1 MRPFSTP
8 LGRWLGVTALAVA
21 LASPALAQRNVT
33 LRMNSATMPDTVKA
47 SAAAGVQ
54 VRGNIGA
61 DGADMLPGGNTIAWD
76 NTTTLKP
83 TNVGGDYWEIDFQIP
98 DNEKLDFKFYIDQS
112 EGANLPGGWEDGSNH
127 SIAAGTGSVTLD
139 LHYFEKDK
147 NLDGNSNYEDQAYD
161 WRPFAAGG
169 DSIAVWFRV
178 YMDTENAVNVKKYTA
193 DDENL
198 VVAVRGNLG
207 TRGGVGA
214 GGAIVDWGGTAATL
228 TRESDNEDAPG
239 YHLFSGLVR
248 FPATQADSV
257 VSYKFYLNDSDV
269 SGDNGYEEGGNR
281 TFTIPAAG
289 TDTTLHWV
297 LFSNSPARKP
307 DAAEPV
313 TATTTFV
320 VDVTPL
326 NDIGVFSTSDD
337 EIQLRGGPSPTG
349 WNDCSGGDNPTD
361 DCVLGRTPGTLT
373 YSTSTTLTAAPG
385 TDYIYKYYAKF
396 DPALPNPDFG
406 YEEPLDYGGG
416 NRPYTFSGTDETIGP
431 QFFNGIR
438 PGNVIADGQ
447 NVVVSFNV
455 DMSRALTIE
464 PASDA
469 FDPATDVV
477 TVSFRDPIWRLT
489 QTNTTFSSEGIT
501 DAVRLTDPDGDMVY
515 TGTYTVQGPTYNGIG
530 YRYAFGDPSG
540 GTSAYFIEGSGGFDA
555 GRRRYRYVTDVTA
568 DQFAFALDTFRQG
581 GDGNPLPW
589 EVNPE
594 GTIQPGDVPFSVR
607 NGYVDAGQAV
617 ANETDGPVASALS
630 LGNVYPNPAT
640 GTARVVV
647 SSRADARVTVR
658 VYDVTGRVV
667 GTVVEGALVSERPLE
682 IDTRGLAA
690 GLYLVR
696 ADSESGVAT
705 ARLTVVR

>member
-1 MRPFSTP
+1 MRSFSTP
-8 LGRWLGVTALAVA
+8 LGRWLGVAALAVV

-47 SAAAGVQ
+47 GPAAGVQ
-54 VRGNIGA
+54 VRGCLQDCA
-61 DGADMLPGGNTIAWD
+61 DNQSTLPGGNTIAWD
-76 NTTTLKP
+76 SRTTLKP
-83 TNVGGDYWEIDFQIP
+83 ANDGGDYWSIDFQIP
-98 DNEKLDFKFYIDQS
+98 DNQKLNFKFYINQS
-112 EGANLPGGWEDGSNH
+112 EGVVDGGGWEAGGDH
-127 SIAAGTGSVTLD
+127 AIDAGTGDVVRD
-139 LHYFEKDK
+139 LHYFEK
-147 NLDGNSNYEDQAYD
+147 LTGDQAYD

-178 YMDTENAVNVKKYTA
+178 YMNTENAVNVKKYTA
-193 DDENL
+193 ADENL

-214 GGAIVDWGGTAATL
+214 GGAIVDWSGTAARL
-228 TRESDNEDAPG
+228 TRERTDPKRPG

-257 VSYKFYLNDSDV
+257 VSYKFYFNDSDV
-269 SGDNGYEEGGNR
+269 SGDNGYEEGSNR
-281 TFTIPAAG
+281 SFTIPAAS

-297 LFSNSPARKP
+297 LFSSSPARKP
-307 DAAEPV
+307 NAPPPA
-313 TATTTFV
+313 TATTTFS

-326 NDIGVFSTSDD
+326 NTIGVFSTAVD

-349 WNDCSGGDNPTD
+349 WSDCTGGTNPTD

-373 YSTSTTLTAAPG
+373 YSTSTTLTASPG
-385 TDYIYKYYAKF
+385 TDYIYKYYVKF
-396 DPALPNPDFG
+396 DPALPNADFG

-416 NRPYTFSGTDETIGP
+416 NRPYTFSGQDETVGP

-438 PGNVIADGQ
+438 PGNVIAAGQ
-447 NVVVSFNV
+447 NVVVNFKV

-464 PASDA
+464 PASNA

-477 TVSFRDPIWRLT
+477 TVAFRDPIWRLT
-489 QTNTTFSSEGIT
+489 QTQTTFSAEGIT
-501 DAVRLTDPDGDMVY
+501 DAVRLTDPDGDGIY
-515 TGTYTVQGPTYNGIG
+515 TGSYTVQGPTYNGIG
-530 YRYAFGDPSG
+530 YRYAFGDPSSG
-540 GTSAYFIEGSGGFDA
+540 AYYIEGSGGFDA

-568 DQFAFALDTFRQG
+568 SQFDFALDTFRQG

-589 EVNPE
+589 EINPE
-594 GTIQPGDVPFSVR
+594 GNLQPGDVRFSVR

-617 ANETDGPVASALS
+617 SNETDVPSFASELA
-630 LGNVYPNPAT
+630 LGNVYPNPT
-640 GTARVVV
+640 MGTAHVAV
-647 SSRADARVTVR
+647 SAPADARVTVR

-667 GTVVEGALVSERPLE
+667 GTVVEGALVDGRPLE

-705 ARLTVVR
+705 TRLTVVR